1 MSWLETHWVAAVL
14 LVVYTLVMLY
24 HAYLGQRATHNLGDY
39 YVGGRGMGGAVIG
52 VSFFATYASTN
63 SYIGHAGM
71 GYAYGLPWLI
81 MAALIVLFTALSW
94 LVIAP
99 RLRLFTASWESL
111 TVPDYLERRF
121 AARTPYL
128 RVVSGLV
135 ILFSSLLYLVAI
147 YKGAGSLFQ
156 VFLGIEYATAVLVT
170 LLIVMGYTA
179 IGGFFS
185 VMRTDFLQGIL
196 MVMGALTIFWCVTDA
211 AGGPGRLTEL
221 AVRADT
227 AHLFT
232 WNGGVP
238 LVVLLGIALSGSLKL
253 LVDPRQV
260 TRFYAL
266 RDARSVRTGLWVAV
280 LGIAVI
286 QFCLF
291 PVGIYTR
298 FLVDGITDTDL
309 IMPTLL
315 NDPAVFPV
323 WVADFLL
330 VAMIAAAM
338 SSMDSVLLV
347 AATVLH
353 RDLVGI
359 ARPDTDALRWTR
371 WGVVGIAVVSA
382 GIALRPPGGI
392 VEMTIFSGS
401 LYAVCFL
408 PAILFGLHWLRG
420 TVDAV
425 LWSMLA
431 GVVVLVGWLLAGL
444 GDRLHE
450 VFPALAVSCLLY
462 ALVSWRRPPALTAW
476 PAQPG

>member
-1 MSWLETHWVAAVL
+1 MSWLLTHWVAAVL
-14 LVVYTLVMLY
+14 LLLYTLVMLY
-24 HAYLGQRATHNLGDY
+24 HAYLGQRATRNLGDY

-52 VSFFATYASTN
+52 MSFFATYASTN

-99 RLRLFTASWESL
+99 RLRLFTASFESL

-121 AARTPYL
+121 AARTPQL

-135 ILFSSLLYLVAI
+135 ILFSSVLYLVAI

-156 VFLGIEYATAVLVT
+156 VFLGIEYDTAVLVT

-179 IGGFFS
+179 VGGFFS
-185 VMRTDFLQGIL
+185 VVRTDVLQGIL
-196 MVMGALTIFWCVTDA
+196 MMVGAMTIFWCVTDA
-211 AGGPGRLTEL
+211 AGGVDRLPEL
-221 AVRADT
+221 AMRQDT

-260 TRFYAL
+260 SRFYAL

-280 LGIAVI
+280 LGIALI

-298 FLVDGITDTDL
+298 FLVDGVTDTDL

-347 AATVLH
+347 AATVFH

-359 ARPDTDALRWTR
+359 ARPQTNALRWTR
-371 WGVVGIAVVSA
+371 
-382 GIALRPPGGI
+382 
-392 VEMTIFSGS
+392 
-401 LYAVCFL
+401 
-408 PAILFGLHWLRG
+408 
-420 TVDAV
+420 
-425 LWSMLA
+425 
-431 GVVVLVGWLLAGL
+431 
-444 GDRLHE
+444 
-450 VFPALAVSCLLY
+450 
-462 ALVSWRRPPALTAW
+462 
-476 PAQPG
+476 